1 MANILKQLAKSDL
14 VPLDLMIAA
23 SETDTVIKKIFWGS
37 ACILWTY

>member
-23 SETDTVIKKIFWGS
+23 SETDTIIKKKF
-37 ACILWTY
+37 